1 MSLHKLLAGFLLSLT
16 IIAPALA
23 AVPLRFQEGV
33 DYELVSPAQP
43 TANPAKVEVI
53 EVFWYGCPHCYR
65 FQPYINAWARTKPD
79 NVDYIRL
86 PAVLN
91 ENWAIHA
98 QAYYTEEALGVTDK
112 IHADL
117 FDAIHRDKRRLDSE
131 KSLMD
136 FFVAHGVSEDQFRN
150 TFHSFAVDSK
160 VQRARQMTQ
169 RYGIDGTPTVIING
183 KYRTGPGMTQ
193 SYERLIDVMNFLIAQ
208 ESHPAAK

>member
-1 MSLHKLLAGFLLSLT
+1 
-16 IIAPALA
+16 
-23 AVPLRFQEGV
+23 V

-117 FDAIHRDKRRLDSE
+117 FDAIHRDKRRIDSE
-131 KSLMD
+131 KSLQD
-136 FFVAHGVSEDQFRN
+136 FFVAHGVSADQFRN

-169 RYGIDGTPTVIING
+169 RYGIDGTPSIIING